1 MKPNGPSLDA
11 LAVVSLVLEGIIY
24 GASLILFTVIIRV
37 LLRRDG
43 PRRAFFCKLTTAI
56 ALCIL
61 STIHMAINV
70 VRVVEGFV
78 LYQGTYPGGPTAF
91 FADVTQWSFT
101 FKTLL
106 YLLQTL
112 IGDGIVI
119 FRCFIA
125 WQSWKVVAFPIA
137 LWFAV
142 AGGVSVYHTVCAYG
156 DNYNQTTQSPRG
168 NSVWALTYLV
178 STLVANSTGTFLL
191 IYRLWSIGREVTLSA
206 HQAAL
211 RHGDATPVYT
221 RSLVTAPLVRIFAD
235 AGLLYSVTL
244 VGVLLTYTMR
254 NRGLYVL
261 LDTPIAPALTFFLL
275 LCSTIFASS
284 QVAEARLIAFKD
296 GHKQVTPSPAFMAR
310 DEQMR
315 AETEHTFEEAVAYA
329 IVAAPPIPGMTCEP
343 VPIHEDVRDMEID
356 VNWKG
361 NFMNTVREGEGGTK
375 LGKGV

>member
-1 MKPNGPSLDA
+1 MKPNGPSLDT
-11 LAVVSLVLEGIIY
+11 LAIVSLVLEGIIY

-43 PRRAFFCKLTTAI
+43 PKRAFVCKLTTAI
-56 ALCIL
+56 ALFVL

-78 LYQGTYPGGPTAF
+78 LYQGAYPGGPTAF
-91 FADVTQWSFT
+91 FADVMQWSFI

-112 IGDGIVI
+112 IGDGVVI
-119 FRCFIA
+119 FRCFVA
-125 WQSWKVVAFPIA
+125 WQSWKVVAFLIA

-142 AGGVSVYHTVCAYG
+142 AASGGVSVYHTICADG
-156 DNYNQTTQSPRG
+156 DNYNQVAQSPRG

-178 STLVANSTGTFLL
+178 STLVANSAGTFLL

-244 VGVLLTYTMR
+244 VGVLLTYTMQ
-254 NRGLYVL
+254 NRGVYVL
-261 LDTPIAPALTFFLL
+261 LDMI
-275 LCSTIFASS
+275 
-284 QVAEARLIAFKD
+284 
-296 GHKQVTPSPAFMAR
+296 
-310 DEQMR
+310 
-315 AETEHTFEEAVAYA
+315 
-329 IVAAPPIPGMTCEP
+329 
-343 VPIHEDVRDMEID
+343 VPIISITFYMVILRVDLHSTCDCPGEMTQSGTEMPTLEPSRDPRSCDESSIGHVSFDQPPEPMKSLQRVQTID
-356 VNWKG
+356 
-361 NFMNTVREGEGGTK
+361 NTLIV
-375 LGKGV
+375 